1 MRLQFVVPFGPRFDS
16 KHGGRVIAQ
25 LLDHLVGR
33 HEVAVVYQRLPGSSP
48 IDSDLSRRC
57 AVVRE
62 VPLSASAPFGSQ
74 WAHQKR
80 VLRALLGGMPTPV
93 SAIYNQRFA
102 QIAREVALRFVPD
115 LVQVEHDSLG
125 YCLPEL
131 AIPGLVRVLVCHDPG
146 LNASRDL
153 VAVTRGRRRL
163 AHQLDVRAWRRYWA
177 DTLTAADAVVT
188 FTRDDARSVIT
199 AAPGTPV
206 ETIPLGIS
214 VPEQPND
221 PLGREPPEVL
231 FIGGYVHPPNAD
243 AAMRLMNAIMPIVRR
258 HRPGLRLTL
267 VGDRPTQ
274 GMLRAAGRDDEIT
287 GPVSSVSPYVDRAAL
302 LVLPIRLG
310 GGMRVKLL
318 EGLAA
323 GKAVVASPL
332 AAAGLEVSD
341 GEQVRFA
348 DTDEQF
354 GQEILDLLDHP
365 EDRRRLA
372 GEARTWAVENL
383 GWERRVQ
390 RYEGLYARLLSVPP
404 SPG

>member
-25 LLDHLVGR
+25 LLDQLVDR

-57 AVVRE
+57 AEIRE

-93 SAIYNQRFA
+93 SAIYSRRFA
-102 QIAREVALRFVPD
+102 EIAREVALRFVPD
-115 LVQVEHDSLG
+115 LVQIEHDALG

-177 DTLTAADAVVT
+177 HTLPEADVVVT
-188 FTRDDARSVIT
+188 FTRDDARSVVA

-206 ETIPLGIS
+206 ETIPLGIN
-214 VPEQPND
+214 VPDQPSD
-221 PLGREPPEVL
+221 PVGQEPPEVL

-243 AAMRLMNAIMPIVRR
+243 AALRLMTAIMPIVRR
-258 HRPGLRLTL
+258 QCPELRLTL

-274 GMLRAAGRDDEIT
+274 GMIRAAGRYDEVT
-287 GPVSSVSPYVDRAAL
+287 GAVPSVAPYVDRAAL
-302 LVLPIRLG
+302 LVVPIRLG

-332 AAAGLEVSD
+332 AAAGLEVQD
-341 GEQVRFA
+341 GRQVQLA

-354 GQEILDLLDHP
+354 AREILYLLDHP
-365 EDRRRLA
+365 DARRRLA
-372 GEARTWAVENL
+372 GQARAWAVGNL
-383 GWERRVQ
+383 DWERRVE
-390 RYEGLYARLLSVPP
+390 RYEALYARLLSAPQ
-404 SPG
+404 SPV